1 MYIYINNYETI
12 ITMSRVKSKNLFDLI
27 KSMNKNEKRYFKL
40 NMAPSEHED
49 RKVLLLFDLINKQEH
64 FDEDAILKKEPSLN
78 PAQLSNLKAYLYEK
92 VLQSIRQFNA
102 PKIEDIKIRE
112 QIDFA
117 QVLFERRLYQLGK
130 NCLSKAKKMAKAHT
144 NLELQLEI
152 IKLEKSILMQT
163 IDEDG
168 TKVDNIISEVR
179 SINSAINNINIF
191 SNLSIKLNSF
201 YTRIGYIRDKND
213 YLQAKE
219 FFYSKLP
226 EYKESELS
234 ISEKIYLFKL
244 YVGYYFFIQDFD
256 LGYAYS
262 KKLENLFES
271 SPSMIRTN
279 TESYI
284 SALNSLLIAQYKLFK
299 YHEFLNTNKKL
310 QSVKQMSALNINE
323 NIRIRL
329 LKYYYMHEINHFFMT
344 GDFIKGVDLIQN
356 QGTQAEHFISLLDKH
371 SAMILNYKIACLYF
385 GAGNFSQAIRWMNKI
400 INIANADIR
409 EDLHCFARI
418 INLICH
424 YELGNF
430 DVINYY
436 IISTYRFLFK
446 KDDLHLFQKFILKFL
461 KNLNSETNNKELLEG
476 FKQLKVQLM
485 PLVNMVYEKRAFI
498 YFDIISWLESK
509 IEKKSVQEII
519 KEKFTLKKSSEN

>member
-1 MYIYINNYETI
+1 MP
-12 ITMSRVKSKNLFDLI
+12 RVKSKNLFDLI

-40 NMAPSEHED
+40 MMSPSESEN
-49 RKVLLLFDLINKQEH
+49 RKVLLLFDHINKQEN
-64 FDEDAILKKEPSLN
+64 FDEEGILKKEPSLN
-78 PAQLSNLKAYLYEK
+78 PAQLSNLKAYLYDK
-92 VLQSIRQFNA
+92 ILQCIRQFNA

-130 NCLSKAKKMAKAHT
+130 NCLSKAKKMAKAHA

-163 IDEDG
+163 IDEDV

-201 YTRIGYIRDKND
+201 YTKIGYIRDEND
-213 YLQAKE
+213 YLKAKE
-219 FFYSKLP
+219 FFSSTLS
-226 EYKESELS
+226 EYRESELS
-234 ISEKIYLFKL
+234 ISEKLFLYRL

-256 LGYAYS
+256 LGYTYS
-262 KKLENLFES
+262 KKLEELFDS

-284 SALNSLLIAQYKLFK
+284 TALNSLLIAQYKLFK
-299 YHEFLNTNKKL
+299 YHEFLSTNQKL
-310 QSVKQMSALNINE
+310 QSVKQLGSLNINE

-344 GDFIKGVDLIQN
+344 GDFDKGVDLIQD
-356 QGTQAEHFISLLDKH
+356 QATQTEHLISLLDKH

-400 INIANADIR
+400 INIPNVDIR

-461 KNLNSETNNKELLEG
+461 KSLNNETSNKELLEG
-476 FKQLKVQLM
+476 FKQLKTQLV
-485 PLVNMVYEKRAFI
+485 PLVNRAYEKRAFI

-509 IEKKSVQEII
+509 IEKRSVQEVI
-519 KEKFTLKKSSEN
+519 KDKFILKIA